1 MRGIHTD
8 SVLWCPAQCRKCCWF
23 LAVLHESSGDSGD
36 DILLSNVAPF
46 SRHGFWWTVPCG
58 RRTRSIWN
66 EKVLFILPLHWL
78 IWQIMLLSIS
88 TPPPTPT
95 KAYCS
100 EVSSQSI
107 FRWDVFKDD
116 RSPSSL
122 VCYNEC
128 VFSVNGVWFP
138 HFQLPHTSSGSIG
151 PSAPWGASV
160 WSRRMGLLHMGQT
173 LRISSHLSR
182 HLAGKKWHEFKGKS
196 SGVIYEPSRKT
207 SNRCWLNYILCKL

>member
-1 MRGIHTD
+1 MYMWRRIVVIGMVCAGCIGNTPEIWEVSILILYSD
-8 SVLWCPAQCRKCCWF
+8 VLLNAGSVVGFWQCCTSHPVTVAMISCSQMWLLFPAMVFGEQCRVEEELGAFEMKRSSSSTLSTDWSDKSCCYQY
-23 LAVLHESSGDSGD
+23 
-36 DILLSNVAPF
+36 P
-46 SRHGFWWTVPCG
+46 P
-58 RRTRSIWN
+58 
-66 EKVLFILPLHWL
+66 
-78 IWQIMLLSIS
+78 
-88 TPPPTPT
+88 PPPTPT

-182 HLAGKKWHEFKGKS
+182 HLAGKKIAW
-196 SGVIYEPSRKT
+196 I
-207 SNRCWLNYILCKL
+207 